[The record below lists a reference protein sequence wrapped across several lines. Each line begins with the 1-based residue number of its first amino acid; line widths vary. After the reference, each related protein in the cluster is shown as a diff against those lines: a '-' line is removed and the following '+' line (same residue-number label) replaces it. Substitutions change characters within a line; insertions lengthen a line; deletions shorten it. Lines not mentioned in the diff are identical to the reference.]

1 MADDYY
7 TNLAV
12 GGLKTLKDV
21 LSLGVFWRD
30 TRMEYSDGDLIYR
43 GVHYLHNPDTS
54 EGSWEIWKYTW
65 DGSDLV
71 RLEGPLPGAW
81 DNRTTLSW
89 GA

>member
-21 LSLGVFWRD
+21 IGLKAFWRD
-30 TRMEYSDGDLIYR
+30 IRMEYSGRDLIYR

-54 EGSWEIWKYTW
+54 ESSWEIWKYTW
-65 DGSDLV
+65 DGRNLV
-71 RLEGPLPGAW
+71 RLEGPLPGVW
-81 DNRTTLSW
+81 DDRATLTW
-89 GA
+89 G